1 MIHVI
6 GIGLDGVAGLTEPVR
21 QIIESANLLVGSD
34 RHLSYFPLHPAE
46 RLVIE
51 DISLTFKTLCRQLM
65 RWNSGSV
72 DSPADPT
79 LVVLT
84 SGDPLFFGLGR
95 LLLAELPADQI
106 DFHPHLSCI
115 QLAFSRIKVPWQDA
129 RIVAA
134 QGRTL
139 DQVLTVL
146 QEGASKVAILTDG
159 QNSPSTIARL
169 LLSLD
174 LPSRYDFWVCE
185 NLGGSDERIQC
196 FPVQQTD
203 DIIALESHN
212 FSSLNV
218 VVLVRQLG
226 HANARLDIHSLP
238 TFGLPDSTFLTFS
251 DRPGLMTKREMRI
264 LILGELGLQSGQI
277 VWDIG
282 AGTGSV
288 SIEIGR
294 LFPKSQIY
302 AIEKTG
308 AGISLIEQ
316 NCQRL
321 QVRNVISI
329 HGSAPDIL
337 DRLPVPQRIFIG
349 GTGGQLRKILGFCGG
364 QLAKGGTMAI
374 ALATLE
380 QLNEALNWV
389 NEHQWDYRILQAN
402 LSRSVPIAHLTR
414 FSPLNPV
421 TILTINKPES

>member
-21 QIIESANLLVGSD
+21 HIIESANLLVGSD
-34 RHLSYFPLHPAE
+34 RQLSYFPLHPAE

-51 DISLTFKTLCRQLM
+51 DIGLTFKTLCRQLI
-65 RWNSGSV
+65 RWNSSSLE
-72 DSPADPT
+72 SPATPT

-84 SGDPLFFGLGR
+84 SGDPLFFGLGQ

-129 RIVAA
+129 RIVTAH
-134 QGRTL
+134 GRTL
-139 DQVLTVL
+139 DELLTVL
-146 QEGASKVAILTDG
+146 REGVSKVAILTNG

-185 NLGGSDERIQC
+185 NLGGSDERIQI
-196 FPVQQTD
+196 FPVQQSD
-203 DIIALESHN
+203 DIIALESQN

-226 HANARLDIHSLP
+226 HLPERLEIQNLP

-251 DRPGLMTKREMRI
+251 DRPGLMTKREIRI

-321 QVRNVISI
+321 HVRNVISI
-329 HGSAPDIL
+329 HGIAPDIL

-349 GTGGQLRKILGFCGG
+349 GTGGQLRTILGFCGG

-380 QLNEALNWV
+380 HLNEALNWV
-389 NEHQWDYRILQAN
+389 NERQWDYRILQAN
-402 LSRSVPIAHLTR
+402 LSRSVPIAHLTQ
-414 FSPLNPV
+414 FFPLNPV
-421 TILTINKPES
+421 TILTINKPEF

>member
-51 DISLTFKTLCRQLM
+51 DIDLTFKTLCRQLI

-72 DSPADPT
+72 DSPPGRN

-95 LLLAELPADQI
+95 LLLAELPPDQLY
-106 DFHPHLSCI
+106 FHPHLSCI

-129 RIVAA
+129 RIVS
-134 QGRTL
+134 GHGGTL
-139 DQVLTVL
+139 DELLTL
-146 QEGASKVAILTDG
+146 LREGSSKVAILTDSK
-159 QNSPSTIARL
+159 NPPSAIADL
-169 LLSLD
+169 LRSLD

-185 NLGGSDERIQC
+185 NLGGSDERIQA
-196 FPVQQTD
+196 FPVQQSD
-203 DIIALESHN
+203 DIIALESHS

-218 VVLVRQLG
+218 VVLVRQVG
-226 HANARLDIHSLP
+226 KNERLDIDSLP

-251 DRPGLMTKREMRI
+251 DRPGLMTNREIRI
-264 LILGELGLQSGQI
+264 LILGELGLQPGQI

-282 AGTGSV
+282 AGMGSV

-294 LFPKSQIY
+294 LFPKSQVY
-302 AIEKTG
+302 AVEKTG
-308 AGISLIEQ
+308 AGIALIEQ

-349 GTGGQLRKILGFCGG
+349 GTGGQLRTILGFCGG

-380 QLNEALNWV
+380 HLNEALNWV
-389 NEHQWDYRILQAN
+389 NERQWDYRILQAN

-414 FSPLNPV
+414 FFPLNPV
-421 TILTINKPES
+421 TILTINKPQL

>member
-6 GIGLDGVAGLTEPVR
+6 GIGLDGIAGLTEPVR

-51 DISLTFKTLCRQLM
+51 DIGLTFKTLCRQLI

-72 DSPADPT
+72 DSPADRN

-95 LLLAELPADQI
+95 LLLAELPADQLY
-106 DFHPHLSCI
+106 FHPHLSCI

-129 RIVAA
+129 RIVSAH
-134 QGRTL
+134 GRTL
-139 DQVLTVL
+139 DEVLTVL
-146 QEGASKVAILTDG
+146 REGASKVAILTDG
-159 QNSPSTIARL
+159 KNTPSTIARL

-185 NLGGSDERIQC
+185 NLGGSDERIQA

-203 DIIALESHN
+203 DIIALESQT

-218 VVLVRQLG
+218 VVLVRQFG
-226 HANARLDIHSLP
+226 NNERLDIHSLP

-251 DRPGLMTKREMRI
+251 DRPGLMTKREIRI

-308 AGISLIEQ
+308 AGITLIEQ

-349 GTGGQLRKILGFCGG
+349 GTGGQLRTILGFCGG

-380 QLNEALNWV
+380 HLNEALNWV
-389 NEHQWDYRILQAN
+389 NERQWDYRILQAN

>member
-51 DISLTFKTLCRQLM
+51 DIGLTLKTLCRQLI
-65 RWNSGSV
+65 RWNSSSLE
-72 DSPADPT
+72 SPATLT

-84 SGDPLFFGLGR
+84 TGDPLFFGLGQ

-129 RIVAA
+129 RIVTAH
-134 QGRTL
+134 GRTL
-139 DQVLTVL
+139 DELLTVL
-146 QEGASKVAILTDG
+146 REGASKIAILTNG

-185 NLGGSDERIQC
+185 NLGGSDERIQI
-196 FPVQQTD
+196 FPVQQSD
-203 DIIALESHN
+203 DIIALESQT

-218 VVLVRQLG
+218 LVLVRQLG
-226 HANARLDIHSLP
+226 HLPERLEIQNLP

-251 DRPGLMTKREMRI
+251 DRPGLMTKREIRI

-288 SIEIGR
+288 SIEMGR

-302 AIEKTG
+302 AIEKTS

-321 QVRNVISI
+321 HVRNVISI

-349 GTGGQLRKILGFCGG
+349 GTGGQLRTILGFCGG

-380 QLNEALNWV
+380 HLNEALNWV
-389 NEHQWDYRILQAN
+389 NERQWDYRILQAN

-414 FSPLNPV
+414 FFPLNPV
-421 TILTINKPES
+421 TILTINKPEF